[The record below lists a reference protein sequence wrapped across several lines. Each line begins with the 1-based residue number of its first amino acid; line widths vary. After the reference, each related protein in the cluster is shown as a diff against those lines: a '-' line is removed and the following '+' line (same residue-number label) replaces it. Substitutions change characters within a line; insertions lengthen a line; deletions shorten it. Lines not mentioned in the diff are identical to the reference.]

1 MKGSVLAWV
10 LIAAATATANADV
23 LLLETIEAAPP
34 NSASGVMRPQRGASM
49 SQVRAQFGEPGTMM
63 DAVGDPPITRWV
75 YPAYT
80 VYFEHD
86 QVLDAVVHRNK

>member
-1 MKGSVLAWV
+1 MKGSVLALV

-34 NSASGVMRPQRGASM
+34 NNPSGVVRPHRGTSM
-49 SQVRAQFGEPGTMM
+49 SQVRAQFGEPDTMM
-63 DAVGDPPITRWV
+63 DAIGDPPITRWV

-80 VYFEHD
+80 VYFEYE
-86 QVLDAVVHRNK
+86 QVLDTVVHR